1 MGTSSKVK
9 TRQTKF
15 EPLDLSEMKF
25 NFVIYAQTK
34 ETLTPEQA
42 HVLLQDLPKE
52 VRIDIEQ
59 KTLRGCSRS
68 THCTLRGCSRSTHC
82 KHPGSARNW
91 KDRNRCKYGSVVR
104 ENTPKQKMH
113 SGFTN
118 EWSQRESSTRM
129 RES

>member
-68 THCTLRGCSRSTHC
+68 THC